1 MGDTV
6 GLRGASIEIQGLR
19 VWFGPR
25 EVIKGVSLSM
35 PSNTVFTIMG
45 PSGSGKSTLLRAI
58 NRILDL
64 YPEVRVEGRVI
75 VDGLDIYSDSADPS
89 SVRRMIGMVFQIPNP
104 IPNMSIYENVALEPK
119 INRMVRSK
127 RELDELVRWALE
139 RAYLWDEVRDRLD
152 MPAGKLSGGQQQ
164 RLCIA
169 RALAMRPKALLMD
182 EPTSNLD
189 PVATSKIESLITE
202 LREYLTVV
210 LVTHNPFQASRVSDY
225 VAFIYDG
232 RLVEVGPTSKIFTRP
247 ENELTEKYVTGRM
260 VA

>member
-1 MGDTV
+1 VGDTV

-25 EVIKGVSLSM
+25 EVIKGVDLSI

-45 PSGSGKSTLLRAI
+45 PSGSGKSTILRAI

-64 YPEVRVEGRVI
+64 YPEARVEGKVLI
-75 VDGLDIYSDSADPS
+75 DGLDIYSNSADPS
-89 SVRRMIGMVFQIPNP
+89 VVRRMIGMVFQIPNP
-104 IPNMSIYENVALEPK
+104 IPNMSIYENVALGPR
-119 INRMVRSK
+119 INRLVRNK
-127 RELDELVRWALE
+127 EELNELVRWALE
-139 RAYLWDEVRDRLD
+139 RAYLWDEVKDRLR

-169 RALAMRPKALLMD
+169 RALAMRPRAILMD

-189 PVATSKIESLITE
+189 PVGTSKIESLITE
-202 LREYLTVV
+202 LKEYLTVV

-232 RLVEVGPTSKIFTRP
+232 RVIEVGLSSKIFTRP
-247 ENELTEKYVTGRM
+247 ENELTEKYVTGRL
-260 VA
+260 VS

>member
-1 MGDTV
+1 VGDTV

-25 EVIKGVSLSM
+25 EVIKGVNLSI

-45 PSGSGKSTLLRAI
+45 PSGSGKSTILRAI

-64 YPEVRVEGRVI
+64 YPEARVEGKVLI
-75 VDGLDIYSDSADPS
+75 DGLDIYSNSADPS
-89 SVRRMIGMVFQIPNP
+89 VVRRMIGMVFQIPNP
-104 IPNMSIYENVALEPK
+104 IPNMSIYENVALGPR
-119 INRMVRSK
+119 INRLVRNK
-127 RELDELVRWALE
+127 EELDELVRWALE
-139 RAYLWDEVRDRLD
+139 RAYLWDEVKDRLR

-169 RALAMRPKALLMD
+169 RALAMRPRAILMD
-182 EPTSNLD
+182 EPTTNLD
-189 PVATSKIESLITE
+189 PVATAKIESLITE
-202 LREYLTVV
+202 LRKILTVV

-232 RLVEVGPTSKIFTRP
+232 RLIETGSASKIFTRP
-247 ENELTEKYVTGRM
+247 ESELTEKYVTGRM
-260 VA
+260 VS

>member
-1 MGDTV
+1 MPSQ
-6 GLRGASIEIQGLR
+6 RGASIEIKNLR
-19 VWFGPR
+19 VWLGKR
-25 EVIKGVSLSM
+25 EVIRGISLSI

-58 NRILDL
+58 NRILDI
-64 YPEVRVEGRVI
+64 YPEARVEGSVYI
-75 VDGLDIYSDSADPS
+75 DGVDIYSDRIDPTD
-89 SVRRMIGMVFQIPNP
+89 VRKMIGMVFQLPNP
-104 IPNMSIYENVALEPK
+104 IPNMSIYDNVALGPRM
-119 INRMVRSK
+119 NRIVRDK
-127 RELDELVRWALE
+127 KELDELVKWALE

-169 RALAMRPKALLMD
+169 RALAMRPRAILMD

-189 PVATSKIESLITE
+189 PVATAKIESLITE
-202 LREYLTVV
+202 LKEILTVV

-232 RLVEVGPTSKIFTRP
+232 RLIESGSASKIFTRP
-247 ENELTEKYVTGRM
+247 ESELTEKYVTGRM
-260 VA
+260 VS